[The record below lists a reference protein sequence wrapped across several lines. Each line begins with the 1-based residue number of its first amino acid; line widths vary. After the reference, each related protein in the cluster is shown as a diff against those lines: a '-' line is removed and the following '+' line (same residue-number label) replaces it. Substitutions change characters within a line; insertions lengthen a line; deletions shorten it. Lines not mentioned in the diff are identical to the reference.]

1 MQLRTILI
9 LLFVVNCQT
18 GDGSQLRNSSD
29 LSHLEYIRN
38 IVISRIN
45 DGTFRKCDSSPE
57 NARETL
63 HQQKLIG
70 LIPAATAESV
80 GITTADLSNTYVYSP
95 CMSSFSLG
103 NALGNYLT
111 EVACAAESKVD
122 LILGTLLWDFPSM
135 PYEYKGDNVASTTV
149 INKEQTAHFNASD
162 IHDID
167 FFNALPA
174 TFKFSEF
181 TGSNISIDDRRAISA
196 RVRETCKCGQG
207 CWGHSNTPWL
217 KQLKLIISIL
227 RPAIEYHFAAHKSI
241 ATRGTVLSEHDLSS
255 APRGVFLPIVPDVL
269 IQYRCGDNVPSKYYG
284 FLKFKA
290 LIDVVPADSKFIY
303 VRSDSPFRAKVM
315 GSHTFSAKCA
325 PIIHELFVTLKN
337 KFPKATVIATMGGD
351 PFLDYYR
358 IYKAKVIVCSV
369 STFCL
374 WPAIASLGRVYYPS
388 SVVVAAGTNPD
399 LGSNFTWLPGSSVII
414 DFQKNTPLSTIF
426 QRLKGH

>member
-1 MQLRTILI
+1 MR
-9 LLFVVNCQT
+9 LLATLTLTLVVNCHK
-18 GDGSQLRNSSD
+18 GDGSQQRNNSGS
-29 LSHLEYIRN
+29 SHLEYIRSM
-38 IVISRIN
+38 VITRIN
-45 DGTFRKCDSSPE
+45 NGTFRKCDIAPE
-57 NARETL
+57 NGRETL
-63 HQQKLIG
+63 YEQKLIG
-70 LIPAATAESV
+70 LIPTSTAEALGFTV
-80 GITTADLSNTYVYSP
+80 AELSSTYVYSP

-167 FFNALPA
+167 FFNALPV
-174 TFKFSEF
+174 TFKFSDL
-181 TGSNISIDDRRAISA
+181 TSSNTSTDDRLAISK
-196 RVRETCKCGQG
+196 RVRETCKCGRY

-217 KQLKLIISIL
+217 KHLNLIISIL

-241 ATRGTVLSEHDLSS
+241 ATKGTVLSEHDLSS
-255 APRGVFLPIVPDVL
+255 APRNTFLPIVPDVL
-269 IQYRCGDNVPSKYYG
+269 IQYRCGDTVPSKYYG
-284 FLKFKA
+284 FLKFTA
-290 LIDVVPADSKFIY
+290 LINIVPADSKFIY
-303 VRSDSPFRAKVM
+303 IRSDSPFRAKVM
-315 GSHTFSAKCA
+315 GSHTFSTKCA
-325 PIIHELFVTLKN
+325 PIIRELFVTLKN

-358 IYKAKVIVCSV
+358 IYKAKIIICSV

>member
-1 MQLRTILI
+1 MHFCTILI
-9 LLFVVNCQT
+9 LILVVNCQT
-18 GDGSQLRNSSD
+18 DDASKLRNSSD
-29 LSHLEYIRN
+29 SLHLQYVRN
-38 IVISRIN
+38 IIISKIN
-45 DGTFRKCDSSPE
+45 NGTFRKCDISPE
-57 NARETL
+57 NGRETL
-63 HQQKLIG
+63 YEQKLIG
-70 LIPAATAESV
+70 LFPAATAQSL

-111 EVACAAESKVD
+111 EVACAAESKVN

-135 PYEYKGDNVASTTV
+135 PLEYKGENEASTTV
-149 INKEQTAHFNASD
+149 INKEQTAHFNSSD
-162 IHDID
+162 IHDIN
-167 FFNALPA
+167 FFNALPV
-174 TFKFSEF
+174 TFQFSEF

-196 RVRETCKCGQG
+196 RVRETCKCGRN

-217 KQLKLIISIL
+217 KHLDLIIGIL

-241 ATRGTVLSEHDLSS
+241 ATKGTVLDEHDLSS
-255 APRGVFLPIVPDVL
+255 APRHVFLPIVPDVL

-284 FLKFKA
+284 FLKFKV
-290 LIDVVPADSKFIY
+290 LIDSVPADSKFIY
-303 VRSDSPFRAKVM
+303 VRSDSPYRAKVM
-315 GSHTFSAKCA
+315 GSHSFSAKCA
-325 PIIHELFVTLKN
+325 PIIHELFATLKN

-358 IYKAKVIVCSV
+358 IYKAKVIICSV

-388 SVVVAAGTNPD
+388 SVVVAAATNPI
-399 LGSNFTWLPGSSVII
+399 LGSNFTWLPASSVII
-414 DFQKNTPLSTIF
+414 DFQKNTPLSTIL